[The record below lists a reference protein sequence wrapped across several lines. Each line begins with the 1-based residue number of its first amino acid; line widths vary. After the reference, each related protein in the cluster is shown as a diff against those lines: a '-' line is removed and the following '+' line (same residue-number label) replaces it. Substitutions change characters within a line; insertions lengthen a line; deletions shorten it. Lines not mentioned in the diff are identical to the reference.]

1 MESFFYQPPTLSGV
15 NTNRLL
21 RKQETRGRKAPRIG
35 KRGGVRPSTS
45 FRASELANRSLREA
59 DSRQMASCIWG
70 LWPAVGHSAPR
81 VPVQKCTFCSLTGV
95 SRKVLSARWLFSL
108 TAVQQTR
115 EKWYDPSPVSDH
127 TADLCVPW
135 LQRFLSPLAEFGS

>member
-1 MESFFYQPPTLSGV
+1 MGENPLAQGNVVVSD
-15 NTNRLL
+15 
-21 RKQETRGRKAPRIG
+21 
-35 KRGGVRPSTS
+35 PSTS
-45 FRASELANRSLREA
+45 FRASEFANRSLREA
-59 DSRQMASCIWG
+59 DSRPTLASCIWA
-70 LWPAVGHSAPR
+70 LWPAVGHPAPQ
-81 VPVQKCTFCSLTGV
+81 VPVQKYTFCGLTGV

-115 EKWYDPSPVSDH
+115 ERWHDPSPVSDH